1 MPPVA
6 RTRTVGGSR
15 HDGAPAPS
23 SPATPRAA
31 GGAVIIEDQLSRVL
45 AYSRRQRGAD
55 PARVATIV
63 ERQAPDGSTA
73 TGSWS
78 VNGQDICTTFP
89 GEEQACV
96 TVSDTPPAPGASGE
110 VEGEGGVTTW
120 AVSEGK
126 AF

>member
-1 MPPVA
+1 MRLVKSA
-6 RTRTVGGSR
+6 ALAVLLTGAGALAALANVGAGLVGNSVTLTGP
-15 HDGAPAPS
+15 DGATVTLYYPDAS
-23 SPATPRAA
+23 T
-31 GGAVIIEDQLSRVL
+31 
-45 AYSRRQRGAD
+45 
-55 PARVATIV
+55 V

-78 VNGQDICTTFP
+78 VNGQDICTAFP